1 MAIRYS
7 TASLEKIRA
16 HAKVELEQSVVFFQ
30 RCPTGDSYKEL
41 QQAMNVYQNAQL
53 NSTKGEPGCGMDMS
67 YQEFVEKTV
76 ERYVETTS
84 CK

>member
-1 MAIRYS
+1 MALKYS
-7 TASLEKIRA
+7 TLSLDKIRA
-16 HAKVELEQSVVFFQ
+16 HAATELAQCVTFFE
-30 RCPTGDSYKEL
+30 RCPHGDSYKEL

-53 NSTKGEPGCGMDMS
+53 NSTKGDPGSGMEMS
-67 YQEFVEKTV
+67 YHEFVEKTV